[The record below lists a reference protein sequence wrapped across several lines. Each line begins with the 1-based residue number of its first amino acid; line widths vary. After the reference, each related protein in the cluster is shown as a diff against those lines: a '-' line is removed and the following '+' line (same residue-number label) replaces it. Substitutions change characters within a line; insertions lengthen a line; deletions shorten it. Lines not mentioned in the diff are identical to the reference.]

1 MIYISKHISWD
12 EATGSQTAEEQGID
26 NTPNTE
32 QLKHM
37 RVLARNVFEP
47 LREWAGEPIR
57 VNSFFRSEALNA
69 AIGGSH
75 RSLHMRGS
83 AIDIDALGSKTN
95 ADLFH
100 YIRENLDFDQ
110 LIWEFG
116 DDNNPDWIHVSYIN
130 CSQNRQ
136 EMLQAYKDK
145 KGRTKYKFYEVTGY
159 DSLISDDV

>member
-1 MIYISKHISWD
+1 MTYISKHISWD

-26 NTPNTE
+26 NTPNAD

-47 LREWAGEPIR
+47 LREWAAEPIN

-83 AIDIDALGSKTN
+83 AIDIDATGSKTN

-100 YIRENLDFDQ
+100 YIRENLCFDQ
-110 LIWEFG
+110 MIWEFG
-116 DDNNPDWIHVSYIN
+116 DDENPDWIHVSYIN
-130 CSQNRQ
+130 DSQNRQ
-136 EMLQAYKDK
+136 EILQAYKDK
-145 KGRTKYKFYEVTGY
+145 KGKTKYKYWEHVEPK
-159 DSLISDDV
+159 SEDDV